1 MFVDAAKLHSG
12 AAESHRASEHAQAG
26 ANSLSAVPPLVGMFG
41 DFAAADD
48 FHDAVSAAHAHHL
61 KALQSHQQSL
71 DDVGASAHRTGY
83 AFSAMDDR
91 NARELRE
98 LQ

>member
-1 MFVDAAKLHSG
+1 MFVDTAKLHSG

-26 ANSLSAVPPLVGMFG
+26 ADSLSAVPPLAGMFG
-41 DFAAADD
+41 D
-48 FHDAVSAAHAHHL
+48 FHDAVSAAHAHHV

-71 DDVGASAHRTGY
+71 DDVGARAHRTGY